1 MLQITDKEEQA
12 ILHLILTSQKSPIW
26 ATLDKEIQQK
36 LTRLKGI
43 LVTKTIARVADRP
56 AYKGD

>member
-1 MLQITDKEEQA
+1 MLQITPKEEQA
-12 ILHLILTSQKSPIW
+12 ILSLITTSQKTGTW
-26 ATLDKEIQQK
+26 ALLPPATQQK
-36 LTRLKGI
+36 PTRLKGI